1 MRRTSVDG
9 GARLGSGETPGNAG
23 RRSAC
28 SKLRMPPRLVSVLFR
43 LKGVWIQFI
52 VCIVASIW
60 CDMALSRWG
69 RLYRTV
75 LSHMTC
81 TEARRMRGEGRPR
94 ESEKCFKA
102 RMPRRKAAILDVL
115 TSFGGREAATIK
127 RARRETAPAP
137 PVVHTGPSV
146 SEFRQ
151 SHRLSSRPFARS
163 GRCRVRELVR
173 GRTHRKER
181 GSSQS
186 FGYVQGNA
194 GMSRN
199 RRETETSPS
208 GEPEY
213 VKSRMKAEAKE
224 REEGAAAGPDA

>member
-9 GARLGSGETPGNAG
+9 GARLGSGETPGSAG

-43 LKGVWIQFI
+43 LKGNLS
-52 VCIVASIW
+52 CASSRRFGVIW
-60 CDMALSRWG
+60 LYRGGDV
-69 RLYRTV
+69 LYRTV
-75 LSHMTC
+75 LHHMFC
-81 TEARRMRGEGRPR
+81 TEARRRRGEGRPR

-102 RMPRRKAAILDVL
+102 RMPRREAVVLDVL
-115 TSFGGREAATIK
+115 MSVGGREAATIK

-151 SHRLSSRPFARS
+151 SRRLSSRPFARS

-173 GRTHRKER
+173 GHIARSRVRVR
-181 GSSQS
+181 G
-186 FGYVQGNA
+186 A
-194 GMSRN
+194 
-199 RRETETSPS
+199 
-208 GEPEY
+208 
-213 VKSRMKAEAKE
+213 
-224 REEGAAAGPDA
+224 